1 MRFSVYGLKNEV
13 DGFFSG
19 FGIASYVMAK
29 ITLNKWII
37 VFTVVTASM
46 LQLIDTSIVN
56 VTLSDMMG
64 NLGATFSEIGWVIT
78 GYAAAN
84 VVMIV
89 LSGWM
94 SFKLGRKNYFTASII
109 LFTVASFLCGN
120 ANTIS
125 ELIIFRVIQGLGG
138 GGLLST
144 SQTILVESFPRED
157 LGMANAIFGM
167 SVVLGPAF
175 GPTLGG
181 YITDHLSWHWVF
193 YINIPVGM
201 LAAMLSILFIR
212 EPQES
217 IRTGKMDWLAFA
229 LLVIGIGSLQVVL
242 ENGEREDWFSTTY
255 IIVLTVAAVIG
266 GLLFIW
272 REVSVKSPILNL
284 KLLRYQRFGVGTFF
298 AFMRGFG
305 QYGSLFVIPVFCQNL
320 LGYTAEQTGLL
331 LLPGSLASGIMM
343 PVVGQVMKK
352 TKISPIILAAMGF
365 IIYII
370 FLLMLSDMSLDTGPS
385 GFLFPVILRGIA
397 GGLLFIPLTT
407 ITLYDLKNVEMPQG
421 TAFLNTARQLGGS
434 FGIAIMATF
443 LTTRSAFH
451 AARLNPDVNL
461 YDPETVSRIKAMVA
475 RFMQNGLDYATAK
488 AKALTALH
496 GMIGRQAM
504 ILTYNDSFYVISVFF
519 LLCIPLLLFF
529 IRKKKKKGILE
540 NEKNRDTVGR

>member
-1 MRFSVYGLKNEV
+1 
-13 DGFFSG
+13 
-19 FGIASYVMAK
+19 MAR
-29 ITLNKWII
+29 ITLNKWIV
-37 VFTVVTASM
+37 VFTVVSASM

-64 NLGATFSEIGWVIT
+64 NLGATFTEIGWVIT

-84 VVMIV
+84 VIMIV

-94 SFKLGRKNYFTASII
+94 GFKLGRKNYFTGSII
-109 LFTVASFLCGN
+109 LFTAASFLCGH
-120 ANTIS
+120 AQSIT
-125 ELIIFRVIQGLGG
+125 ELIVFRIIQGLGG

-193 YINIPVGM
+193 YINIPIGI
-201 LAAMLSILFIR
+201 LATVLAFLFIQ
-212 EPQES
+212 EPEER

-229 LLVIGIGSLQVVL
+229 LLAVGIGSLQVVL
-242 ENGEREDWFSTTY
+242 ENGEREDWFATNY
-255 IIVLTVAAVIG
+255 IIVLTAAAFMG

-272 REVSVKSPILNL
+272 REMTAESPILNL
-284 KLLRYQRFGVGTFF
+284 KLLRYHRFGIGAFF

-305 QYGSLFVIPVFCQNL
+305 QYGSLFIIPVFCQNL

-343 PVVGQVMKK
+343 PVVGQMMKK
-352 TKISPIILAAMGF
+352 IRISPIVLAAFGF
-365 IIYII
+365 MVYIV
-370 FLLMLSDMSLDTGPS
+370 FLVLLSGMNLYSGPRD
-385 GFLFPVILRGIA
+385 FLFPVILRGIA
-397 GGLLFIPLTT
+397 GGFLFIPLTT

-443 LTTRSAFH
+443 LTTRSRFH
-451 AARLNPDVNL
+451 AARLNTDVSA
-461 YDPETVSRIKAMVA
+461 YDLHTTSRLKALTDH
-475 RFMQNGLDYATAK
+475 FMHQGFDYYTAK
-488 AKALTALH
+488 ASALGVIH
-496 GMIGRQAM
+496 GMIGKQAM
-504 ILTYNDSFYVISVFF
+504 ILTYNDAFYLIAIFF
-519 LLCIPLLLFF
+519 AICIPLLLLFVR
-529 IRKKKKKGILE
+529 RKKRKM
-540 NEKNRDTVGR
+540 EKPIKMQLAD